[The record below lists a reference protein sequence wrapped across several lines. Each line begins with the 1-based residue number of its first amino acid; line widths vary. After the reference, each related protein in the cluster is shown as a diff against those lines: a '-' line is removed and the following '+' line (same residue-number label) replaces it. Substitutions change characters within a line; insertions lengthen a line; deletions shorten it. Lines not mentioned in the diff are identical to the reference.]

1 MRKAAWT
8 DTHWW
13 AVIPRCSSTKQSRMP
28 GVVQILEIQEA
39 LGRAKDAD
47 DARAGG
53 AADPRRWTGLRTIV
67 DARAMLKAVFQAAA
81 QSRVQVLQP
90 AHGL

>member
-1 MRKAAWT
+1 
-8 DTHWW
+8 
-13 AVIPRCSSTKQSRMP
+13 
-28 GVVQILEIQEA
+28 VVFMLGACAQILEIQEA

-53 AADPRRWTGLRTIV
+53 AADPRRWTGLRTVV

-81 QSRVQVLQP
+81 QSRVQVRGQSG
-90 AHGL
+90 HD

>member
-1 MRKAAWT
+1 MQKSA
-8 DTHWW
+8 H
-13 AVIPRCSSTKQSRMP
+13 M
-28 GVVQILEIQEA
+28 QILEIQEA

-53 AADPRRWTGLRTIV
+53 AADPRRWTGLRTVV

-81 QSRVQVLQP
+81 QSRVQVTIASCVGILKM
-90 AHGL
+90 